1 MGAISGHRG
10 NEMEKKITRLFFAPP
25 FIATALASL
34 ALVPLF
40 LVDLGKAQEKKRPCP
55 KPYIR
60 VVSPKASTPGN
71 KIVIR
76 GRRFKT
82 EPGKVSFSPNVKAEV
97 VKWMNTRILV
107 IVPQAATSGSI
118 TVSIPCGRVS
128 NEVYF
133 KVIK

>member
-1 MGAISGHRG
+1 M
-10 NEMEKKITRLFFAPP
+10 KKRMFLAPV
-25 FIATALASL
+25 FIATAFASL
-34 ALVPLF
+34 AVVPLF
-40 LVDLGKAQEKKRPCP
+40 LVDLGKAQEEKSPCP

-60 VVSPKASTPGN
+60 VVSPKTSTPGK

-82 EPGKVSFSPNVKAEV
+82 EPGKVFFTPNVEAEV
-97 VKWMNTRILV
+97 VKWMNTDILV

-128 NEVYF
+128 NEVHF

>member
-1 MGAISGHRG
+1 MGPISEHRG
-10 NEMEKKITRLFFAPP
+10 NETEEMKKPLFLSPP
-25 FIATALASL
+25 IIATTSASL
-34 ALVPLF
+34 ALVLLF
-40 LVDLGKAQEKKRPCP
+40 LVGPAKTQEEKRPCL

-71 KIVIR
+71 QIVIR
-76 GRRFKT
+76 GRRFKK
-82 EPGKVSFSPNVKAEV
+82 ESGQVSFSPNVEAEV
-97 VKWMNTRILV
+97 VKWMNTQILV
-107 IVPQAATSGSI
+107 IVPQTATTGSV

>member
-1 MGAISGHRG
+1 MTKRPF
-10 NEMEKKITRLFFAPP
+10 LAPP
-25 FIATALASL
+25 FIATALGSL
-34 ALVPLF
+34 ALMSLF
-40 LVDLGKAQEKKRPCP
+40 LVDLGKAQEEKRPCP

-82 EPGKVSFSPNVKAEV
+82 EPGRVFFTPNVEAEV
-97 VKWMNTRILV
+97 VKWMNTDILV
-107 IVPQAATSGSI
+107 IVPQAATSGPV
-118 TVSIPCGRVS
+118 TVSIPYGRVS

>member
-10 NEMEKKITRLFFAPP
+10 NEMEKKTTRLFFAPP

-34 ALVPLF
+34 TLVPLF

-60 VVSPKASTPGN
+60 VVSPKASTSGN

-82 EPGKVSFSPNVKAEV
+82 EQGKVSFSPNVEAEV

-107 IVPQAATSGSI
+107 IVPQVATSGSI

-128 NEVYF
+128 NEVYL